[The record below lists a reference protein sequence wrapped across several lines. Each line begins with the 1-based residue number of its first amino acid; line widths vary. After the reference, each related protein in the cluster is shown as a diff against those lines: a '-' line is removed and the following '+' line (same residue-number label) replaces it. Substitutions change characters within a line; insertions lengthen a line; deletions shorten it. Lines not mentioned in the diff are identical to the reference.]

1 MRADTVTSLPAD
13 ILEELFLA
21 CVHWY
26 RTRISPL
33 TLAAVCHQWREVAL
47 QAGRLWTDINAIKP
61 DTAEH
66 FVRHSQRA
74 ELDVV
79 LCDDMLGRPVP
90 VPLPD
95 ARLDVV
101 DRMPWL
107 YSQLDRFRVL
117 VVHTKILHP
126 SNLFPIL
133 STEGSVLS
141 RLVAL
146 VLVLADEMGD
156 AWWCSEPK
164 LLRLSVSL
172 PSLRHITLWC
182 ALWSFARIS

>member
-13 ILEELFLA
+13 ILEEIFFA

-33 TLAAVCHQWREVAL
+33 TLAAVCRQWREVAL

-61 DTAEH
+61 EAAEH

-74 ELDVV
+74 ALDAVF
-79 LCDDMLGRPVP
+79 CEEMLGRTVSDEE
-90 VPLPD
+90 LN
-95 ARLDVV
+95 VV

-107 YSQLDRFRVL
+107 YSQTDRFRVL
-117 VVHTKILHP
+117 DIHTKTLHP

-133 STEGSVLS
+133 SVEGSIFPHLA
-141 RLVAL
+141 AL
-146 VLVLADEMGD
+146 VLVLADEAGD
-156 AWWCSEPK
+156 IWRRQPA

-182 ALWSFARIS
+182 ALRFPELL

>member
-33 TLAAVCHQWREVAL
+33 TLVAVCHQWREVAL

-61 DTAEH
+61 EAAEH

-74 ELDVV
+74 ALDVV
-79 LCDDMLGRPVP
+79 FCEEMLGRTVSDEE
-90 VPLPD
+90 LN
-95 ARLDVV
+95 VV

-117 VVHTKILHP
+117 VVHTKKLHP
-126 SNLFPIL
+126 SNMFPIL
-133 STEGSVLS
+133 SIEGSVLP

-172 PSLRHITLWC
+172 PSLRHLTLWC
-182 ALWSFARIS
+182 ALWSFARTS